1 LAQTDHE
8 AWVFLGLVALVL
20 LLVVFLATRLASAQ
34 ERVRKREDSLYRCW
48 ESYLDSL
55 SVSLERLRALRA
67 IVSQVR
73 AGGEKSPLEESATAL
88 YQSVR
93 AEIVVIEQ
101 QLETMTR
108 VSDKAWHEMEIAW
121 RPALALNDHIARL
134 YEILAAAVGPDQ
146 LERIKAEW
154 RRQWELE
161 VQKRNLK
168 YERDISDL
176 RTRIRELETGLEE
189 IEFLRAEVRRL
200 KAREGAVAAD
210 SEEIERLRRK
220 AAGVEIEEAVAA
232 RWMGGLEE
240 NKTLEQLDAEIAKA
254 DGEIHFCQNQIREA
268 AGDAE
273 KIARLEARRYRKHAV
288 LMDEIN
294 VERMEPTS
302 REGEDLETVRDFQA
316 AEAKNADMRR
326 RIGELSASNLQ
337 LTLQLEKFNA
347 EAATADELRQTLA
360 QVEMARRSAQRELD
374 NLEKMVARMEDD
386 LLKQG
391 AENRKLAKLEP
402 KIAELVQ
409 ENKALKE
416 EADRVRAHGRDS
428 AAALEVEIESLRRR
442 AAELQKR
449 IDSKEVEGMVPE
461 EEMLGLQSAYDQ
473 LNAQI
478 VQMRGARV
486 QAERNEKAARE
497 ELLKSHKS
505 LGDLQ
510 KKYHELLDQFRQLN
524 LDVQNK

>member
-1 LAQTDHE
+1 
-8 AWVFLGLVALVL
+8 
-20 LLVVFLATRLASAQ
+20 LASAQ

-273 KIARLEARRYRKHAV
+273 KIARLEARADWMAQTNRWWKLLRRYRKHAV

-326 RIGELSASNLQ
+326 RIGELSASNRQ